1 MAIANCRTSSEVVLA
16 CHASGP
22 ITRSRTR
29 AARALSSEF
38 DQQHSSLGGPSA
50 PSRQKGRQAL
60 KAVLHGILKKGG
72 RKRGPARKKV
82 SQPAMLFRVRYFLLL
97 F

>member
-1 MAIANCRTSSEVVLA
+1 MAIANCRTSSEVLA

-22 ITRSRTR
+22 VTRSRTR

-38 DQQHSSLGGPSA
+38 VQQHSSLGGSSA
-50 PSRQKGRQAL
+50 PSRPKGRQAL
-60 KAVLHGILKKGG
+60 KPVLHGILKKGG
-72 RKRGPARKKV
+72 RKRGTARKKV